1 MTMMWNLLVFGLI
14 GLVAGGAARLFYP
27 GREPLRI
34 LGTMA
39 LGMAGSLLGGLLSW
53 VYWPAVEGYF
63 TTGNLLMSVLGALL
77 VLVFWAGVAYVR
89 SRGRPAT

>member
-1 MTMMWNLLVFGLI
+1 MMWNLLVFALI

-53 VYWPAVEGYF
+53 VYWPAVEGSF

-77 VLVFWAGVAYVR
+77 VLVFWAGVAYAR
-89 SRGRPAT
+89 SRGRPAA